1 MPRTVKGRIWKTII
15 IIVGVDSGEMVYTS
29 TDALFDE
36 HTYPTTTG
44 ELIESYGQ
52 EELQLADGS
61 QTVEDV
67 LSVLG
72 QETFESA
79 EEARY
84 AVYTGLSSAA
94 IGRVGYSDR
103 DPTPPG
109 CDGQPPVSF

>member
-1 MPRTVKGRIWKTII
+1 
-15 IIVGVDSGEMVYTS
+15 MVYTS
-29 TDALFDE
+29 TNALFDD
-36 HTYPTTTG
+36 HAYPATTS
-44 ELIESYGQ
+44 ELIENYGEQ
-52 EELQLADGS
+52 QLELANGTE
-61 QTVEDV
+61 TVADV
-67 LSVLG
+67 LEVLG

>member
-1 MPRTVKGRIWKTII
+1 
-15 IIVGVDSGEMVYTS
+15 MVYTS
-29 TDALFDE
+29 TDQLFDDQ
-36 HTYPTTTG
+36 TYPATTN
-44 ELIESYGQ
+44 ELIENYG
-52 EELQLADGS
+52 EEQLELANGS
-61 QTVEDV
+61 ETIEDV
-67 LSVLG
+67 LEVMG

>member
-1 MPRTVKGRIWKTII
+1 
-15 IIVGVDSGEMVYTS
+15 MVYTN
-29 TDALFDE
+29 TNALFEE
-36 HTYPTTTG
+36 HAYPATTS
-44 ELIESYGQ
+44 ELIDNYGD
-52 EELQLADGS
+52 EELELPDGTE
-61 QTVEDV
+61 TVADV
-67 LSVLG
+67 LGVLG